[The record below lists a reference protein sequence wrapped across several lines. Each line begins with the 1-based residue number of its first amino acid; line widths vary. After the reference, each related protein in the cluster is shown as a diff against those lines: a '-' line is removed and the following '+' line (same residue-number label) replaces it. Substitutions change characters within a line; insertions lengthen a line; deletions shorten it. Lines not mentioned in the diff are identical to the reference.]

1 MSESMSE
8 SLLAAVTPAHGGD
21 ALEQATL
28 VRSLIADGADVSARD
43 EDGATALHRAVK
55 APYNSDDP
63 LPCPEVVRALLECGA
78 DVHAVDKNGVP
89 PAGWAVAFS
98 DSDPAAW
105 TERSVEV
112 LALLVE
118 HGARLDGKIRSTSGG
133 SFAHRGCVAVPLYAF
148 LLDHGAPTDAV
159 DDRGNTPLHVTV
171 RSARPGLVK
180 LLLERGADNAAVD
193 GLGRTPLGIALRLP
207 EYSMEQRQARSEIVA
222 LLEAAGAPAHV
233 RYPVVEGGPLP
244 IDMEAL
250 RQAAGVM
257 RAELAEVCE
266 AAGIPDDS
274 GWLTRRVEPDFD
286 SYQDF
291 VAELGNNCHPDHLP
305 HLPELCA
312 RVLGG
317 TGTTLTLTSD
327 QRVDTP
333 FFHHGDLVAKGDLD
347 VVAPFVVTG
356 SLTVEGVL
364 ADAGPASAVAIRG
377 GVTARGVFTDGEMS
391 VDGDIKADV
400 VYGYYNDNTLQA
412 GTIRARLVIEDEHA
426 TIAPVEADLHFD
438 LDDFQQGYGDGVQ
451 EQLREL
457 LVDEVFAV
465 DEDED
470 EDEDKGKEKMDRGL
484 LFARLREGLPVFRTD
499 AQAEPH

>member
-1 MSESMSE
+1 MSKGMSE
-8 SLLAAVTPAHGGD
+8 SLFAAVAPDRGGD
-21 ALEQATL
+21 PAEGAAL
-28 VRSLIADGADVSARD
+28 VRSLIADGADVSAHD
-43 EDGATALHRAVK
+43 EQGATPLHRAVK
-55 APYNSDDP
+55 APYSADDP
-63 LPCPEVVRALLECGA
+63 LPSLEVIRALLECGA
-78 DVHAVDKNGVP
+78 DVHAVDSHGVT
-89 PAGWAVAFS
+89 PAVWAVALN
-98 DSDPAAW
+98 DSAPAAW
-105 TERSVEV
+105 AERSVEV

-118 HGARLDGKIRSTSGG
+118 RGARLDGPSRSATGG
-133 SFAHRGCVAVPLYAF
+133 SFAHHSCVAAPLYAF

-159 DDRGNTPLHVTV
+159 DDRGDTPLHATV
-171 RSARPGLVK
+171 GSARPGLVK
-180 LLLERGADNAAVD
+180 LLLEHGAENAAVN

-207 EYSMEQRQARSEIVA
+207 EYTMQQRKARSEIVA

-257 RAELAEVCE
+257 RAELSEVCE

-274 GWLTRRVEPDFD
+274 GWLTRRVEQDFD

-291 VAELGNNCHPDHLP
+291 VAGLGAGCDPDHLP

-317 TGTTLTLTSD
+317 KGTTCTLVGD
-327 QRVDTP
+327 QSVDTP
-333 FFHHGDLVAKGDLD
+333 FFHHGDLVVKGDLD

-356 SLTVEGVL
+356 SLVVEGVL
-364 ADAGPASAVAIRG
+364 ADAGPDSVVAIRG
-377 GVTARGVFTDGEMS
+377 RVTARGVFTDGEMS
-391 VDGDIKADV
+391 VDGDIEADV

-426 TIAPVEADLHFD
+426 TIASVEADLHFD
-438 LDDFQQGYGDGVQ
+438 LDDFQQGHGDGVQ

-470 EDEDKGKEKMDRGL
+470 EDEGKEKMDRGL

-499 AQAEPH
+499 VQAEAH

>member
-1 MSESMSE
+1 M
-8 SLLAAVTPAHGGD
+8 
-21 ALEQATL
+21 
-28 VRSLIADGADVSARD
+28 I
-43 EDGATALHRAVK
+43 
-55 APYNSDDP
+55 
-63 LPCPEVVRALLECGA
+63 RALLECGA
-78 DVHAVDKNGVP
+78 DVHAVDNHGVT
-89 PAGWAVAFS
+89 PAVWAVALN

-148 LLDHGAPTDAV
+148 LLDHGAPTDVV
-159 DDRGNTPLHVTV
+159 DDRGDTPLHATV

-180 LLLERGADNAAVD
+180 LLLEHGADNAAVN

-257 RAELAEVCE
+257 RAELSEVCE

-291 VAELGNNCHPDHLP
+291 VAGLGASCHPDHLP

-317 TGTTLTLTSD
+317 KGATLTLAGD
-327 QRVDTP
+327 QSVDTP
-333 FFHHGDLVAKGDLD
+333 FFHHGDLVVKGDLD

-356 SLTVEGVL
+356 SLAVQGVL
-364 ADAGPASAVAIRG
+364 ADAGPDSAVAIRG

-391 VDGDIKADV
+391 VDGDIEADV

-426 TIAPVEADLHFD
+426 TIASVEADLHFD
-438 LDDFQQGYGDGVQ
+438 LDEFQQGHGDGVQ

-470 EDEDKGKEKMDRGL
+470 RTR
-484 LFARLREGLPVFRTD
+484 ARKRCTGVCCSPGSARVCRCSVRTCKPRPTERMYPS
-499 AQAEPH
+499 AWRPAPANRASHCCFL

>member
-8 SLLAAVTPAHGGD
+8 SLFAAVTPAHGGD
-21 ALEQATL
+21 ASERAAL

-43 EDGATALHRAVK
+43 EQGVTPLHRSVK
-55 APYNSDDP
+55 APYSAADP
-63 LPCPEVVRALLECGA
+63 LPSLEVIRALLECGA
-78 DVHAVDKNGVP
+78 DVHALDNRGAT
-89 PAGWAVAFS
+89 PAEWAVALN

-105 TERSVEV
+105 AERSVEV

-118 HGARLDGKIRSTSGG
+118 HGARLDGPLGTTGG
-133 SFAHRGCVAVPLYAF
+133 SFAHHSCVAAPLYAF

-159 DDRGNTPLHVTV
+159 NDRGNTPLHATV
-171 RSARPGLVK
+171 GSARPGLVK

-207 EYSMEQRQARSEIVA
+207 EYSMEQRQARSEIVT
-222 LLEAAGAPAHV
+222 LLETAGARAHV

-274 GWLTRRVEPDFD
+274 GRLAELVEPDFD
-286 SYQDF
+286 SYQDL
-291 VAELGNNCHPDHLP
+291 ASALRHNCHPDLLP
-305 HLPELCA
+305 SVPRLCI
-312 RVLGG
+312 RVLGES
-317 TGTTLTLTSD
+317 GTTRTLTGD
-327 QRVDTP
+327 QRLDTP
-333 FFHHGDLVAKGDLD
+333 FFHHGDLVVKGGDLD
-347 VVAPFVVTG
+347 VGAPFVVTG

-364 ADAGPASAVAIRG
+364 ADCGPDSVVAIGG

-391 VDGDIKADV
+391 VDGDIGADV
-400 VYGYYNDNTLQA
+400 VYGYYNDQTLQA

-426 TIAPVEADLHFD
+426 TIASVEAELHFD

-470 EDEDKGKEKMDRGL
+470 EGKEMMDPHL
-484 LFARLREGLPVFRTD
+484 LFARLREGLPVFRTA
-499 AQAEPH
+499 AQAEAH